1 MWKYLLP
8 DKKKDRSGE
17 NVYWKCKGAIEG
29 GKKSC
34 PNQRI
39 SEEIIWDFL
48 EQQFLGK
55 QLSGQQSLEQQFL
68 ALIRTVIVNQ
78 REDGREKEKKAL
90 EDRICQ
96 LQRKKAVLLNKLL
109 EGTVADADYKEKSEE
124 LSQKK
129 YELTQQLYD
138 MSQQEEKIEEA
149 KPQERFEKIVQ
160 YLRTGHILQKA
171 EARAHLSEKQKI
183 VIDAQH
189 RMELQEESF
198 CKDL

>member
-1 MWKYLLP
+1 M
-8 DKKKDRSGE
+8 
-17 NVYWKCKGAIEG
+17 
-29 GKKSC
+29 
-34 PNQRI
+34 
-39 SEEIIWDFL
+39 
-48 EQQFLGK
+48 
-55 QLSGQQSLEQQFL
+55 
-68 ALIRTVIVNQ
+68 NQ